1 MSAALFQIDPRDS
14 VATALRDLD
23 AGERHAGVI
32 LAEPVARG
40 HKVALRAIAAG
51 EEVLKFGFPIGRAT
65 TDIAPGGH
73 VHSHNVA
80 TALAASGDYRYRPDS
95 HPAGSGSGATF
106 EGYRRGEGRTGTRN
120 EIWVIPTVGC
130 V

>member
-1 MSAALFQIDPRDS
+1 MPAALFRIDPRDN

-23 AGERHAGVI
+23 QGERQAGVI
-32 LAEPVARG
+32 LTEPIARG
-40 HKVALRAIAAG
+40 HKVALRAIATG

-65 TDIAPGGH
+65 RDVAPGAH

-95 HPAGSGSGATF
+95 HPAGSGSAATF
-106 EGYRRGEGRTGTRN
+106 EGYRRGDGRTGTRN
-120 EIWVIPTVGC
+120 EIWVI
-130 V
+130 

>member
-1 MSAALFQIDPRDS
+1 MSAALFQIDPDDS

-23 AGERHAGVI
+23 AGEHLAGVI

-40 HKVALRAIAAG
+40 HKVAMRAIAAG

-65 TDIAPGGH
+65 SDIAPGAH

-80 TALAASGDYRYRPDS
+80 TALAVSGDCLLYTSEAADERSSVDL
-95 HPAGSGSGATF
+95 GG
-106 EGYRRGEGRTGTRN
+106 
-120 EIWVIPTVGC
+120 
-130 V
+130 